1 MVVMQGLAMVPLAA
15 PEIFP
20 YPRFGLIY
28 AGMKR

>member
-1 MVVMQGLAMVPLAA
+1 MVDMQGPALVPLAA

-28 AGMKR
+28 GGMKR